1 MSKGRGTL
9 QEFQEETGLDEEYV
23 RAAYELGMFGVKPD
37 EGEWYLTPIGF
48 HSLGFITNS
57 NLWGQF
63 GHLLQAYRDRDN
75 RGDFD
80 PSVI

>member
-1 MSKGRGTL
+1 MK
-9 QEFQEETGLDEEYV
+9 EFQEETGLPEGYV
-23 RAAYELGMFGVKPD
+23 HTAYELGMFGVKPD